1 MKHGSGKI
9 LIVDDDAR
17 NIFALSAV
25 LKSRQ
30 YECLKASDM
39 QEALALLQQHPDVG
53 IILLDMM
60 MPEMDGYEAIPR
72 IRQISHYKQVPII
85 AVTAQAMRGDK
96 ERCLEA
102 GANGYVSKPVQIDEL
117 QELLKQLLND

>member
-1 MKHGSGKI
+1 MPSTEHI
-9 LIVDDDAR
+9 LIVDDDTR

-25 LKSRQ
+25 LKSRG
-30 YECLKASDM
+30 YNCLAANGVTD
-39 QEALALLQQHPDVG
+39 ALAILEERKDIG

-72 IRQISHYKQVPII
+72 VKEIDDLKKIPII
-85 AVTAQAMRGDK
+85 AVTAQAMMGDK

-102 GANGYVSKPVQIDEL
+102 GANGYISKPVNVDEL
-117 QELLKQLLND
+117 IAMIKQYL